1 MKNTSAAVSTFI
13 DSRYIPLEP
22 KIKIAIGAAVLLLP
36 LIAYFFLSFQPQLDK
51 YAALETQRTAL
62 TAEVE
67 KVKAKARTLPQ
78 LEKELE
84 ETKALFEEKSVL
96 LPKDK
101 EIPKLLKD
109 ISALGTNAGLEFLS
123 FKPQPDIP
131 KDFYSEIPISIS
143 VRGPYHAMGHF
154 LDTVSKLDRIVTV
167 KDIKMGTP
175 KQDKSE
181 MLLSSDCQL
190 VTYRFTNVQL
200 PPPPE
205 KKK

>member
-1 MKNTSAAVSTFI
+1 MKNSSAAFSAFI
-13 DSRYIPLEP
+13 DSKYIPMEP
-22 KIKIAIGAAVLLLP
+22 KVKIFIGVAILLVP
-36 LIAYFFLSFQPQLDK
+36 VVAFFFLFFKPQLDK
-51 YAALETQRTAL
+51 YSSLETQKSAL
-62 TAEVE
+62 VAELE

-84 ETKALFEEKSVL
+84 ETKLLFEEKSVL

-109 ISALGTNAGLEFLS
+109 ISSLGMNAGLEFLS
-123 FKPQPDIP
+123 FKPQPDVP

-143 VRGPYHAMGHF
+143 VRGPYHSMGHF

-175 KQDKSE
+175 KQDKNE

-190 VTYRFTNVQL
+190 VTYRFTNVEL
-200 PPPPE
+200 PKAPE